1 MIQEFVSSY
10 AKLLVKHPDSI
21 EVDIIPIDEG
31 FDEITIYAKDEDVGK
46 LIGREGRMINSIKTV
61 ISGCKAKG
69 GKNYRVNVKSSEN

>member
-1 MIQEFVSSY
+1 MIQEFVATY
-10 AKLLVKHPDSI
+10 AKLLVKNPDSI
-21 EVDIIPIDEG
+21 EVNIVPIDEG

>member
-10 AKLLVKHPDSI
+10 AKLLVKYPESI
-21 EVDIIPIDEG
+21 QVEITPLDEG
-31 FDEITIYAKDEDVGK
+31 FDEITVYAKSEDVGK

-69 GKNYRVNVKSSEN
+69 GKNYRVNVKSSEQ